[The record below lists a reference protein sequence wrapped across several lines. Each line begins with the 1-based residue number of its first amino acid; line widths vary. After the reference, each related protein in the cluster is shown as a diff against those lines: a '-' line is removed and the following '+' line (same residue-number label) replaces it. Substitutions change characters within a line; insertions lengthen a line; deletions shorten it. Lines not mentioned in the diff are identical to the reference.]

1 MSTEQAIEAKA
12 KELGYNYIQQV
23 AVQIT
28 SYRVWG
34 FSREVVVAYDSAGRI
49 LDATCYGTHGEKEST
64 VERWMIHKAR
74 MVEEM
79 LVWAAQ
85 P

>member
-1 MSTEQAIEAKA
+1 MTTEEEIEATA

-34 FSREVVVAYDSAGRI
+34 FGREVVVAYDSRGRI
-49 LDATCYGTHGEKEST
+49 LDATCYGKNGEKESV
-64 VERWMIHKAR
+64 VERWMIHKAS
-74 MVEEM
+74 MVHAM

-85 P
+85 S